1 VYRPAYSPV
10 IMRSFPVI
18 AITVAGVLLLGG
30 QPAAAQ
36 DLGGELLT
44 KPGRVVQLGPGAKE
58 LPPLM
63 ARTWLI
69 ADARTGEILAAKGAH
84 RTRAPASTLK
94 MLTALT
100 VIPKLPLD
108 STTVARAK
116 AVNMYGARV
125 GLVKG
130 KTYTIEQL
138 MNAMMLP
145 SANDAAVAL
154 AQANG
159 GITRTVSQMNE
170 LAAQLQARNTVAR
183 NPSGLDAP
191 GQQSTAYD
199 LALIARAGLAQPTF
213 ADFVKRTKAEFP
225 KKGKKM
231 RPIYTTNRLL
241 LGNYP
246 GVVGVKTGFTSNAGR
261 TYVGAA
267 TRNGRTLIVSFMGV
281 RERTDVAAAKLL
293 TWGFANADKVTPIGV
308 LVDPISTVAADVEP
322 EGGGVQPLTV
332 VETPVAQPP
341 VEPDV
346 VAVPELAPTGVQP
359 VVWAAVAAAIGLFLI
374 ALMAMAL
381 RARTV
386 RRARH
391 VARR

>member
-1 VYRPAYSPV
+1 
-10 IMRSFPVI
+10 MRTFPVI
-18 AITVAGVLLLGG
+18 ATLPLVMGALLLGG
-30 QPAAAQ
+30 QPVAAQ
-36 DLGGELLT
+36 DLGGELLS
-44 KPGRVVQLGPGAKE
+44 KPGRVVQLGPGATE

-63 ARTWLI
+63 ARTWII
-69 ADARTGEILAAKGAH
+69 ADATTGEVLAAKGAH
-84 RTRAPASTLK
+84 RTRAPASTMK

-100 VIPKLPLD
+100 VLPKLPLE
-108 STTVARAK
+108 STTVARVK
-116 AVNMYGARV
+116 AVNMYGSRV

-130 KTYTIEQL
+130 RSYTIEQL

-159 GITRTVSQMNE
+159 GIKRTVVQMNE
-170 LAAQLQARNTVAR
+170 LAEQLQARNTEAR

-213 ADFVKRTKAEFP
+213 AEFVKRTRAEFP
-225 KKGKKM
+225 KQGKKKRKM
-231 RPIYTTNRLL
+231 RTIYSTNRLL

-246 GVVGVKTGFTSNAGR
+246 GVIGVKTGFTSNAGR
-261 TYVGAA
+261 TFVGAA

-308 LVDPISTVAADVEP
+308 LVDPVTAVAADVEP
-322 EGGGVQPLTV
+322 EGGGAQPVPVQ
-332 VETPVAQPP
+332 TPVEVLP
-341 VEPDV
+341 VESDITATPASTQTQPTMW
-346 VAVPELAPTGVQP
+346 VAI
-359 VVWAAVAAAIGLFLI
+359 AAAIGMFLI
-374 ALMAMAL
+374 AAMVLGL
-381 RARTV
+381 RARAV
-386 RRARH
+386 RQARH